1 MTDTPTNIDDLPP
14 TIPIFPLGSVILL
27 PGSNLP
33 LNIFEPRYLQMV
45 KDSRANHNLIGMI
58 QPLDGAAKGPA
69 PAIYGVGCVG
79 KITDFDETKDGRNII
94 RLTGICRFEVQTE
107 LNVMTPYR
115 QIQPNWQ
122 PFRTDLK
129 YNKITPP
136 LDRSELMA
144 ALQDYLKMKGL
155 AADYEG
161 INTAPD
167 NILINTLSMIIPF
180 GIPEKQALLEAPDTT
195 ERAET
200 LKRLLIMMTS
210 ATQPEPG
217 GQPS

>member
-136 LDRSELMA
+136 LDRSELMT

-180 GIPEKQALLEAPDTT
+180 GIPEKQALLEASDTT